1 MLLSLWDLF
10 TLNDDLMNLQ
20 KAFRRKVNGKW
31 VWKMWTSEL
40 ISHFPVVKSIKN
52 IFCDGMSIFATLTT
66 IHIMTRYLLLNL
78 QDQRD

>member
-20 KAFRRKVNGKW
+20 NAFRKIHGKW

-40 ISHFPVVKSIKN
+40 ISHFPVVKFIKN
-52 IFCDGMSIFATLTT
+52 IFRDGMSISATLTT